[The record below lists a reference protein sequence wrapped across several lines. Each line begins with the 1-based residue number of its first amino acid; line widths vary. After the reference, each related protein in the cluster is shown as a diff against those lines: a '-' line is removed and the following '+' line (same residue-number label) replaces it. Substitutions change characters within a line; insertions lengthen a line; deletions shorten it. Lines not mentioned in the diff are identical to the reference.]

1 MEKIAIYSRK
11 IESLMLQIINHIFI
25 TIFTLH
31 LDSNL
36 TFLYYCVWTRDSIT
50 RSFICKFW
58 QLSRQCWIFS
68 FCRALMPP
76 SVNHLLSIIF
86 SSMHRFLPVV
96 FFFNF
101 LAFSILTLFILID
114 PGFDIS
120 KTHVFHCVLFP
131 RRFHYISVCPLP
143 QSHFVFFIFSFDC
156 LIIDRHSS
164 HAHVIPV
171 TARLK
176 RKRGVGGWI

>member
-1 MEKIAIYSRK
+1 
-11 IESLMLQIINHIFI
+11 MLN
-25 TIFTLH
+25 
-31 LDSNL
+31 
-36 TFLYYCVWTRDSIT
+36 FLVLPSTYAP
-50 RSFICKFW
+50 IC
-58 QLSRQCWIFS
+58 Q
-68 FCRALMPP
+68 PP
-76 SVNHLLSIIF
+76 TQYH
-86 SSMHRFLPVV
+86 FLKHAPFPPCC
-96 FFFNF
+96 FFFQF
-101 LAFSILTLFILID
+101 LGLLHFNTFFILID

-176 RKRGVGGWI
+176 RKRGVGGMNIKEYLKNYLDSWSGCSGKLSMHGVCFESGSVCARVKYFHFFGFLWFSHSKKSKFYK